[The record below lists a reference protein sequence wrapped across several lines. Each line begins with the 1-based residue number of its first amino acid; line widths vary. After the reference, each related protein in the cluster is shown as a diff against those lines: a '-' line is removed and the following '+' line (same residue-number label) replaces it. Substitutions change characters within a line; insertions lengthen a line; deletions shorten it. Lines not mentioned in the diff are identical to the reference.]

1 MSEAWSYFWPA
12 AATGLLIGGIA
23 ASAWLRRGR
32 PLFVILGIL
41 LAAGAVALWH
51 GPLGG
56 SARLVADVERQAR
69 ATLDAYEMTDVRAE
83 LHRGPVT
90 RRLLLS
96 GPADDFQRRELVR
109 IMGELPGV
117 SSVTWSP
124 RSAGMPL
131 LVESELV
138 AGLGFLLGIMLAY
151 LVDLRRRHNAE
162 WKW

>member
-1 MSEAWSYFWPA
+1 MSDVWGYFWPA
-12 AATGLLIGGIA
+12 AAVGLLFGAIA
-23 ASAWLRRGR
+23 CSAWLRRGR
-32 PLFVILGIL
+32 PLFLVVGML

-56 SARLVADVERQAR
+56 SARLVADVEKQAR
-69 ATLDAYEMTDVRAE
+69 ATLDAYEMKDVRAR
-83 LHRGPVT
+83 LHRGPLT

-117 SSVTWSP
+117 SSANWSP
-124 RSAGMPL
+124 RSPGLPL
-131 LVESELV
+131 LLESELV
-138 AGLGFLLGIMLAY
+138 AGLGFLLGAMLAY

-162 WKW
+162 WTW